1 MAMCNQI
8 LKYVIYEQM
17 NKNVVKTKQ
26 KQKRHS
32 FNNRNWSV
40 LQGTRL

>member
-17 NKNVVKTKQ
+17 TKNVVNKQ
-26 KQKRHS
+26 KQNKRDIHS
-32 FNNRNWSV
+32 TTGID
-40 LQGTRL
+40 QYCKAQD

>member
-17 NKNVVKTKQ
+17 TKNVVKKTKQ
-26 KQKRHS
+26 GDIHS
-32 FNNRNWSV
+32 TTGID
-40 LQGTRL
+40 QYCKAQD